1 MNSAVLSFFI
11 FGFLIS
17 SGFAT
22 GHEEGSCQSQ
32 WVNNDHSGCGVTSK
46 KGDDVYEAL
55 WVRNMDIAKE
65 TFNADFLVHM
75 QNGSLDAFR
84 FVKFTLQDILYLQVV
99 TNMLKEV
106 SEMPGQPDDLR
117 EFITGRYRS
126 YKAFL
131 QSWERDFS
139 LADTKS
145 IQPTPAIEKY
155 LTSYKNVMN
164 TEKDTIYFTVALLPC
179 SRLWVWLAQNLKMQK
194 NNAYIQWKIDNIGGH
209 PEKYRPILNKYLNT
223 TEKAQKA
230 NDIFRMQMQNEH
242 DFFST
247 S

>member
-1 MNSAVLSFFI
+1 
-11 FGFLIS
+11 
-17 SGFAT
+17 
-22 GHEEGSCQSQ
+22 
-32 WVNNDHSGCGVTSK
+32 
-46 KGDDVYEAL
+46 
-55 WVRNMDIAKE
+55 
-65 TFNADFLVHM
+65 
-75 QNGSLDAFR
+75 
-84 FVKFTLQDILYLQVV
+84 
-99 TNMLKEV
+99 
-106 SEMPGQPDDLR
+106 MPGQPDDLR

-131 QSWERDFS
+131 QSWESDLS